1 MIFKVNFQCQ
11 RSAYF
16 IDLIAQRVQGR
27 SIISSII
34 PQLDDQFFVQIEK
47 PEIVLPVL
55 QIKTKTISCL
65 QILQKR
71 VNQHCFALEILK
83 KI

>member
-34 PQLDDQFFVQIEK
+34 PELDDQFFVQIEK

-55 QIKTKTISCL
+55 QIKTEMFATRAEQVDQRIDN
-65 QILQKR
+65 QILY
-71 VNQHCFALEILK
+71 
-83 KI
+83 